1 MPGEAD
7 LLFQQGL
14 AAYGRGDTAVAEDA
28 FRTLVQQGH
37 DGPDVLYNL
46 GTTALAQGKIGEA
59 IYALE
64 QARRAGGGSDVE
76 ANLTIARSRQ
86 LDQLVGAQGEET
98 FAERVAS
105 ATSPGM
111 AGGVFVALWAV
122 GFLLLAVRLVLYRWR
137 GWLLGGA
144 VSALALSVPAGA
156 VLATHLYSQEA
167 VHEGVVLART
177 LPVHE
182 VPEPKSKVSFELHPG
197 VKLRMLD
204 RSGDFVRVRLPNGL
218 EGWTDPAG
226 VSPLR

>member
-1 MPGEAD
+1 MPGDSEV
-7 LLFQQGL
+7 LFQQGL
-14 AAYGRGDTAVAEDA
+14 AAYGRGDTVAAEDA
-28 FRTLVQQGH
+28 FRTLVEQGH

-59 IYALE
+59 VYALE

-76 ANLTIARSRQ
+76 ANLTIARGRQ
-86 LDQLVGAQGEET
+86 LDQLVGSVAEEP
-98 FAERVAS
+98 FVVRVAT
-105 ATSPGM
+105 ATSPAL
-111 AGGVFVALWAV
+111 AGGMFAGLWAL
-122 GFLLLAVRLVLYRWR
+122 GFLLLALRLLVRRWG

-144 VSALALSVPAGA
+144 VTALTLSLPAAGVLGA
-156 VLATHLYSQEA
+156 HLYSQEA

-182 VPEPKSKVSFELHPG
+182 VPEARSKVSFELHPG

-218 EGWTDPAG
+218 EGWTDPTG